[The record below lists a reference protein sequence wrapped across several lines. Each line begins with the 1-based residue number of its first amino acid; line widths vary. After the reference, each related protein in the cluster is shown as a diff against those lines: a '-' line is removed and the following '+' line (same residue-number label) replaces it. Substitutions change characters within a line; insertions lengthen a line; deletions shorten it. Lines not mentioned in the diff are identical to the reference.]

1 MDIQIHSQSVSRFAA
16 HLELSVGK
24 KCGSFHMYFTGECQI
39 VVHNDSHRVWR
50 GMGKMRRDKQ
60 EALEASN
67 RAIAAQFLA
76 MHAMIELAATY
87 TAENKPTAA

>member
-24 KCGSFHMYFTGECQI
+24 KRGSFHMYFTGECQI

-60 EALEASN
+60 EALEAY
-67 RAIAAQFLA
+67 RTPE